1 MFWLTA
7 IGAILCG
14 WATLAV
20 LGGER
25 QRRLQRLQ
33 LLHAAHRPAPAEPKQ
48 ADAKPRS
55 AWPTRPGRAAAVSPA
70 KYQAQR

>member
-1 MFWLTA
+1 MIWLTV
-7 IGAILCG
+7 IGAILCT

-25 QRRLQRLQ
+25 QRRLERLRG
-33 LLHAAHRPAPAEPKQ
+33 LHASARRAETDKRKP

-55 AWPTRPGRAAAVSPA
+55 AWPARVGRAAAA
-70 KYQAQR
+70 AGK